1 MARLTPYVAP
11 FLNHDNLGD
20 VGKVSMWK
28 FQRKNDH
35 NVDVISTQRC
45 SDNEKV
51 TAGEKLMRARLR
63 DVEGSRIEK
72 RVGQKKQEK

>member
-1 MARLTPYVAP
+1 
-11 FLNHDNLGD
+11 
-20 VGKVSMWK
+20 
-28 FQRKNDH
+28 
-35 NVDVISTQRC
+35 
-45 SDNEKV
+45 V